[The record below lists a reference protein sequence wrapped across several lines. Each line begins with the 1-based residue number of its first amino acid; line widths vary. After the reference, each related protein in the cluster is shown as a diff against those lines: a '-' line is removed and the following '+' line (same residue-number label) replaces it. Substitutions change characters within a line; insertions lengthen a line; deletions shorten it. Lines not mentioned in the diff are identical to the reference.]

1 MPHRLQII
9 ARRLVVLTGTLLIMV
24 ASSTFIVCSFKCTRC
39 IRETATAVPAVSSSQ
54 NCLQFARID
63 DQDNLDKNLTQS
75 ERATTFVQIV
85 QSCTAERW
93 FLTLND
99 LLTHEVGR
107 RAKNR
112 PYILSKMI
120 VISAGTYSRSAIR
133 IGSLGTRRVWL
144 FIYPAQPP
152 FVRILRHFAN
162 GIAGERGYGW
172 TDWKSLLGMRSGTYL
187 NPV

>member
-1 MPHRLQII
+1 MHPGGSNRG
-9 ARRLVVLTGTLLIMV
+9 AGV
-24 ASSTFIVCSFKCTRC
+24 ASS
-39 IRETATAVPAVSSSQ
+39 Q
-54 NCLQFARID
+54 NRLQFARID
-63 DQDNLDKNLTQS
+63 DQGDLDKNLTQS
-75 ERATTFVQIV
+75 ERARTFVQIV
-85 QSCTAERW
+85 QSCTVERW

-133 IGSLGTRRVWL
+133 IGSLGTKGARGFLYIRHSL
-144 FIYPAQPP
+144 L
-152 FVRILRHFAN
+152 FVRILGHFAN
-162 GIAGERGYGW
+162 GIAEERGYGW
-172 TDWKSLLGMRSGTYL
+172 TDWKSFLGMRSGTYL